1 MKLGFNL
8 VSDSKV
14 LLVQVLR
21 AKYGVTSGLPETIVR
36 GRCSFLW
43 RALAK
48 VWPLIRENL
57 LWSMGDGRNIR
68 CWCDPW
74 VPNIDPLVNW
84 IPELSCFDLDCLLSD
99 MVTNGGGWNLDLF
112 QLWLPEELIKRI
124 VGIPPSHAT
133 AETDKEWLNVNLQNC
148 QLNCLGDVDCDIIK
162 ASYSW
167 AKQYISVSR
176 RHVTEVCGATPC
188 SILSESGVCLN
199 TEGSVRHDDGFAV
212 VGGFVRDHDGKW
224 LVKFNRYLGSCTVFD
239 TELWGILDGL
249 TCLVDRGY
257 NNIIIQSN
265 NLDVVK
271 NIQEGL
277 VEGTNSALV
286 RIIHQ
291 MLLRLGH

>member
-1 MKLGFNL
+1 
-8 VSDSKV
+8 
-14 LLVQVLR
+14 VLR
-21 AKYGVTSGLPETIVR
+21 AKYWVTSGLPETIVR

-57 LWSMGDGRNIR
+57 LWSMGDGRNI
-68 CWCDPW
+68 
-74 VPNIDPLVNW
+74 
-84 IPELSCFDLDCLLSD
+84 SD

-133 AETDKEWLNVNLQNC
+133 AETDK
-148 QLNCLGDVDCDIIK
+148 QLLTNTVRVHRGL
-162 ASYSW
+162 
-167 AKQYISVSR
+167 
-176 RHVTEVCGATPC
+176 RHNSVCGHISEDVIHAIRNFPTAQ
-188 SILSESGVCLN
+188 SIWNQLIPVEEHDSESGVCLN

-224 LVKFNRYLGSCTVFD
+224 LFKFNRYLGSYTVFD
-239 TELWGILDGL
+239 AELWGILDGL

-257 NNIIIQSN
+257 DNIIIQSN

>member
-1 MKLGFNL
+1 MVDAL
-8 VSDSKV
+8 
-14 LLVQVLR
+14 
-21 AKYGVTSGLPETIVR
+21 
-36 GRCSFLW
+36 FLW

-57 LWSMGDGRNIR
+57 LWSVGDGRNIKY
-68 CWCDPW
+68 WCDPW

-84 IPELSCFDLDCLLSD
+84 ILEHSCLDLDCLLSD

-112 QLWLPEELIKRI
+112 RLWLPEELIKRI

-133 AETDKEWLNVNLQNC
+133 AGTDKPKETMWHLPWKYQVPQRVPFFLCLAFKQ
-148 QLNCLGDVDCDIIK
+148 QLLTNTERVHRGLRHNSVCGHISEDVIHAIRDCPAARSIWNQLIPVEEHD
-162 ASYSW
+162 
-167 AKQYISVSR
+167 R

-212 VGGFVRDHDGKW
+212 VGGFVRDHDRKW
-224 LVKFNRYLGSCTVFD
+224 LFEFNRYLGSCSVFD
-239 TELWGILDGL
+239 AELWGILDGL

-257 NNIIIQSN
+257 DNIVIQSN

-271 NIQEGL
+271 NIQE
-277 VEGTNSALV
+277 
-286 RIIHQ
+286 
-291 MLLRLGH
+291 